1 MRLIEIRQLDGPN
14 LYRLGP
20 AMKLEVAIGRRRTWY
35 GRREPEKHALVRLA
49 ATVPRSAQPSRI
61 AVLAE
66 WVRHLRRS
74 APDGAIG
81 PVSVHRS
88 SDPGHWIVV
97 WPWALADRAT
107 AIAEGALALA
117 ERDIPPGPVANLTP
131 RRARYANRIVARVAA
146 AEGAGPTWIRDGDR
160 RLPIVSI
167 TGTNGKTTTTRLIAH
182 ILRESGKRVGATT
195 SDGIVVDGVMVEPG
209 DWTGPGGAGAIL
221 ERDDVDIAVLETAR
235 GGILLRGVGYESNEA
250 SVITNVSSDHMD
262 LQGIH
267 TLPELAEVKGV
278 IARMTKP
285 SGWVV
290 LNADDRYV
298 AAIARTVRAP
308 VALFSME
315 GDRSPRVRR
324 HLRQGGRAYVVR
336 DGRIGEAE
344 GARWRPFARLRDIPV
359 VLGGVARHNVAN
371 ALAASGGAR
380 ALGASIAD
388 VRRGLR
394 SFRPT
399 TEASP
404 GRLNVFVDDRRIV
417 IVDFAHNEAGV
428 RVLMDVADAIARTEG
443 ARAGR
448 GATAAD
454 VAAVGRVPGRAPLT
468 TIVGLAGD
476 RPDDTLRGVGRVVAG
491 VVDRFVLKEMLH
503 YLRGRTRESVLGE
516 ITAGAREGGWRGELP
531 LHLTEVEALAAE
543 LDRTDGEGRARPRD
557 VIVILTHEM
566 RDEVF
571 ALIAARNL
579 RPVNSPAD
587 LARLVSGG

>member
-14 LYRLGP
+14 LYRLVP

-49 ATVPRSAQPSRI
+49 APVPRSAQPPRI

-66 WVRHLRRS
+66 WVRRLRRS
-74 APDGAIG
+74 APDGASG

-117 ERDIPPGPVANLTP
+117 ERDVRPRSVANLTP
-131 RRARYANRIVARVAA
+131 RQARYAARLLNRVAA
-146 AEGAGPTWIRDGDR
+146 ADGSGPPWIRDADR
-160 RLPIVSI
+160 RLPVVSI

-195 SDGIVVDGVMVEPG
+195 SDGIVVNGAMVEPG
-209 DWTGPGGAGAIL
+209 DWTGPGGATAIL
-221 ERDDVDIAVLETAR
+221 HRDDLDVAVLETAR

-267 TLPELAEVKGV
+267 TLPELVEVKAV

-298 AAIARTVRAP
+298 AAIARTVRAR

-315 GDRSPRVRR
+315 GDRSARVRR

-336 DGRIGEAE
+336 EGRIGEAE
-344 GARWRPFARLRDIPV
+344 GGRWRPFARLRDIPV

-380 ALGASIAD
+380 ALGASVAD

-404 GRLNVFVDDRRIV
+404 GRLNVFADERRIV

-428 RVLMDVADAIARTEG
+428 RVLLEVADAIARTEG
-443 ARAGR
+443 ASAKGLAAAG
-448 GATAAD
+448 G
-454 VAAVGRVPGRAPLT
+454 AVGRVPGRAPLT
-468 TIVGLAGD
+468 AIVGLAGD

-503 YLRGRTRESVLGE
+503 YLRGRTRESVIGE
-516 ITAGAREGGWRGELP
+516 ITAGAREGRWRGDLP
-531 LHLTEVEALAAE
+531 LYLTEVEALGAE
-543 LDRTDGEGRARPRD
+543 LDRTNGEGRARPRD
-557 VIVILTHEM
+557 IIVLLCHEM

-579 RPVNSPAD
+579 RPMNDPAE
-587 LARLVSGG
+587 LARLVTVP